1 MPIWQSH
8 SFLFGSLSCRKG
20 WVMHEILLVEDSD
33 SDAQFIKR
41 ALRQARVTNPIVRVI
56 DGSSALEYLVRIERA
71 FETGTP
77 PAPSVLLLDLKLPG
91 ISGFEILAD
100 IKNRTAFSKTL
111 KVVFS
116 DLQSTEEIKRAYA
129 AGAQSFLTKPVQA
142 EDLRELIITFPD
154 YWLLE

>member
-8 SFLFGSLSCRKG
+8 SFLLGALVAVRG
-20 WVMHEILLVEDSD
+20 WVMHEILLIEDSD
-33 SDAQFIKR
+33 SDAQLVER
-41 ALRQARVTNPIVRVI
+41 ALRQARVTNPIVRVV

-100 IKNRTAFSKTL
+100 IKNRAAFSKTL

-142 EDLRELIITFPD
+142 DDLRELIITFPD